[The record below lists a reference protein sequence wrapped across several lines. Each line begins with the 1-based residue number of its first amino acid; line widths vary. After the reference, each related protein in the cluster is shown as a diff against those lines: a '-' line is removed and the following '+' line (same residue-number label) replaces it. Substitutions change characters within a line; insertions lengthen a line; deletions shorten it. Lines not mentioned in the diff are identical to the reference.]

1 MRFLHSK
8 IVIGGI
14 CIVVAAIF
22 AFVMLPGMYKD
33 KGETVKVLKLDHTV
47 PAGTK
52 ITEDMLKETEVGSFG
67 LPKNAIKDKKKVV
80 GKYAR
85 VEIVPEDILLESKIS
100 KFATDE
106 KLDSIMNSDKKL
118 VTVSLPSIAAGVGNN
133 LQPGD
138 IVSVLLYADNAVVV
152 HEELKDLEV
161 YSIENDN
168 AQNLEDVSKEE
179 DEREKIAS
187 TVTLIVT
194 PLQAE
199 KLVNAE
205 YSGKLHMVFE
215 RRGSIEQ

>member
-33 KGETVKVLKLDHTV
+33 KGETVMVLKLDHTV

-52 ITEDMLKETEVGSFG
+52 ITEDMLKEIEVGSFG
-67 LPKNAIKDKKKVV
+67 LPKNAIKDKKKAV

>member
-1 MRFLHSK
+1 MKFLHSK

-33 KGETVKVLKLDHTV
+33 KGETVKVFKLDHTV

-52 ITEDMLKETEVGSFG
+52 ITEDMLKETEVGNYG
-67 LPKNAIKDKKKVV
+67 LPKNAIKDQKKAV

-85 VEIVPEDILLESKIS
+85 VEIVPEEILLESKLS
-100 KFATDE
+100 KYATDE

-138 IVSVLLYADNAVVV
+138 IVSVLLYADNTVVV
-152 HEELKDLEV
+152 YEELKNLEV

-187 TVTLIVT
+187 TITLIVT

-215 RRGSIEQ
+215 RRGSVEQ

>member
-67 LPKNAIKDKKKVV
+67 LPKNAIKDKKKAVV
-80 GKYAR
+80 KYAR

-161 YSIENDN
+161 YNIENDN

-205 YSGKLHMVFE
+205 YSGKLHMIFE
-215 RRGSIEQ
+215 RRGSVEQ